1 MEKHTAEYYI
11 VGAYSVSIKCF
22 MVKVL
27 IASGQSFNFI
37 ILNIILKWPLNCF
50 NFFVLNSNEN

>member
-37 ILNIILKWPLNCF
+37 ILNIILK
-50 NFFVLNSNEN
+50 